1 MPYPYTFTGALPH
14 GTRALT
20 IGGVYYIC
28 NNFNASKAGNVFRR
42 QTELGAPNGA
52 VMVEEPGTATMQL
65 QLATTSTTYPQIGVT
80 FATTTS
86 WSTSATF
93 FIQSVGAPEEQRGF
107 KVVDVTAEEAI

>member
-1 MPYPYTFTGALPH
+1 MPFPYLTSPSLPY

-20 IGGVYYIC
+20 IGATQYIC
-28 NNFNASKAGNVFRR
+28 NNFNATKAGNVFRR

-52 VMVEEPGTATMQL
+52 VMVEEAGTATFQA
-65 QLATTSTTYPQIGVT
+65 QLALTSTSYPQVGTT

-86 WSTSATF
+86 WNATTTF

-107 KVVDVTAEEAI
+107 KVVDVNAEEAI